1 MSIPCSNNY
10 KIFSSWLTNG
20 KLPKSHNHTGPKM
33 STTGKGRP
41 KLEGDRF
48 SFTSFRLEHGLS
60 PIVYDGAAYQAELL
74 AFSHPKRRKPSP
86 SHSNWFRSLISYSF
100 KHTKKSPSDLILQAL
115 RTATSPSTDFVQ
127 ISAKLGDDHRIM
139 LRKLECG
146 IQAHDWTVD
155 FNRNAVLNFIVLVHG
170 ETFNLSLKSQIDNHL
185 AK

>member
-1 MSIPCSNNY
+1 
-10 KIFSSWLTNG
+10 
-20 KLPKSHNHTGPKM
+20 M

-48 SFTSFRLEHGLS
+48 TFTSFRLEQGLT
-60 PIVYDGAAYQAELL
+60 PLVFDGSELQAELL
-74 AFSHPKRRKPSP
+74 AFYHPKRRKPSP
-86 SHSNWFRSLISYSF
+86 SHSNWFRWLIEYSF
-100 KHTKKSPSDLILQAL
+100 DHSSEIPLDIVLQAL

-127 ISAKLGDDHRIM
+127 ISAKLGDDQRIM
-139 LRKLECG
+139 LRKLECQ

-170 ETFNLSLKSQIDNHL
+170 DFFNSSLKLKIANHR